1 MKLKILGSGAAQGIP
16 APFCTC
22 QVCQT
27 AHEKGGHDIRR
38 RTAYMWDDDIMIDL
52 GPDFFSAQITWNL
65 DYSKLRHVL
74 ITHSHADHFY
84 PMNLYWRPPG
94 VDTRPEPS
102 WLTVHGNSTVGQ
114 MLNEAFP
121 ESLEECSLDFS
132 EVKVGQT
139 IELDGQRSATAIR
152 AQHGPEEV
160 CLNYILQSGDHNILI
175 GNDTGW
181 WDGETWQV
189 LEQYYFD
196 AAIVDCTAGTLGTL
210 NYHAQHMNVETVIE
224 AYARLL
230 KAGAIDE
237 ASRVITTHFS
247 HNGDLTHSQLVDKLA
262 PAGVE
267 VGYDGMEI
275 EL

>member
-16 APFCTC
+16 ALFCCC

-27 AHEKGGHDIRR
+27 AREKGGHDIRR
-38 RTAYMWDDDIMIDL
+38 RAAYLWDDDIMIDL
-52 GPDFFSAQITWNL
+52 GPDFFSAQIAWNL

-74 ITHSHADHFY
+74 ITHSHADHLY
-84 PMNLYWRPPG
+84 PMNLYFRPPG

-102 WLTVHGNSTVGQ
+102 WLTVHGNSIVGQ

-139 IELDGQRSATAIR
+139 IKLDEQRSATAIR

-160 CLNYILQSGDHNILI
+160 CLNYILQSSDHHVLV

-181 WDGETWQV
+181 WDEETWQV
-189 LEQYYFD
+189 LEQHRFD
-196 AAIVDCTAGTLGTL
+196 AAIVDCTAGTLD
-210 NYHAQHMNVETVIE
+210 YRKYHMNVEAVIDVRT
-224 AYARLL
+224 RLL
-230 KAGAIDE
+230 KCGAIDE
-237 ASRVITTHFS
+237 ASRIIANHFS
-247 HNGDLTHSQLVDKLA
+247 HTGDLNHSQLVDKLA
-262 PAGVE
+262 PAPIE